1 MLCNNLY
8 LRAFSTY
15 VLVGNNYIHA
25 PFLFFY
31 YLFTSRMLLFT
42 LLLYFQFFIGLMIL
56 YFTYFL
62 GLYSR
67 GKGLVLRFS
76 AVIEIML
83 QTFAWE
89 EELAVAT
96 VDAVSVN
103 RQKLTRLKMV
113 RLETVVMVLTRT
125 LVAMVLMKTLVGIVV
140 MTLQVFAGGLCIFF
154 N

>member
-1 MLCNNLY
+1 
-8 LRAFSTY
+8 
-15 VLVGNNYIHA
+15 
-25 PFLFFY
+25 
-31 YLFTSRMLLFT
+31 
-42 LLLYFQFFIGLMIL
+42 MIL

-76 AVIEIML
+76 AVIENML

-96 VDAVSVN
+96 VDAVLVN